1 MALKDQ
7 NLFCKKSEFEQRP
20 VQWPVRNGQKDGG
33 EDGRLPFGEPPGRLS
48 HKRRPLFQV
57 DKPGTPLHAGHAK
70 HIPPP
75 KLKRSPKT
83 QVRHVGTPNVLV
95 TSFPLHAS
103 GQDSGDQWRSPQGR
117 GKKKKKEESCN
128 HLRTQHN
135 VIGKRT
141 SGSHRHLRRASPPP
155 PAAPSAPPSPL
166 GEGPQPAR
174 PRSMQDELMPLE
186 VRSRGIQ
193 SANVFCVFLFVCFS

>member
-7 NLFCKKSEFEQRP
+7 NLFCKESEFEQRP

-33 EDGRLPFGEPPGRLS
+33 EDGRLPFGEAPGRLS

-57 DKPGTPLHAGHAK
+57 DKPGTPLHPGHAK
-70 HIPPP
+70 HIPPQ

-117 GKKKKKEESCN
+117 GKKKKKRKKVATTYGHSTTLSENAHPGPTVTCHAP
-128 HLRTQHN
+128 HLRPLQRPLHPR
-135 VIGKRT
+135 VLSARGPSRP
-141 SGSHRHLRRASPPP
+141 G
-155 PAAPSAPPSPL
+155 PAACKT
-166 GEGPQPAR
+166 
-174 PRSMQDELMPLE
+174 
-186 VRSRGIQ
+186 
-193 SANVFCVFLFVCFS
+193 N